1 MTTPFE
7 SQKDWEEWFKI
18 HKNWKYFEFVLEF
31 STLSGKLVK
40 NWEDEETKKDIEKI
54 FQYCRHNE
62 DIGYV
67 DIQCN
72 RCKRE
77 IYRDI
82 TGLYCDC
89 KIPSIVIEK
98 ILSDYTFPEDETY
111 FGIRKISDIP
121 TIMYK
126 NDSQLF
132 VQGLDYRK
140 YSVITFDDEDPDWK
154 TVHRDW
160 ISIDKLLNELDS
172 SHVIA
177 ESAYEALTS
186 IDLAIFLCLDLLI
199 LKKWNHKVLQKTIE
213 KIIDWKFMLM
223 ILWTTSNKY
232 LSYEDE
238 DNPIMINIDAHVI
251 PKIKL

>member
-132 VQGLDYRK
+132 IHGFNYKK
-140 YSVITFDDEDPDWK
+140 YSQSTDFGDLFEPNNKNVWNYL
-154 TVHRDW
+154 
-160 ISIDKLLNELDS
+160 ISIDKLLKELDG
-172 SHVIA
+172 
-177 ESAYEALTS
+177 ALTIADGAIENLKI
-186 IDLAIFLCLDLLI
+186 IDGVICFCLDLLI
-199 LKKWNHKVLQKTIE
+199 LRKWNHRELQKTVE
-213 KIIDWKFMLM
+213 KIMNWKFMLM
-223 ILWTTSNKY
+223 ILWTNSNKCLFY
-232 LSYEDE
+232 GD
-238 DNPIMINIDAHVI
+238 PIMNIDAYVI